1 MKKLSTLLIIAG
13 ILVAA
18 FPIYQIGYSYYWQA
32 KLESEMVALDGIYTD
47 LQTDYENSD
56 TPTEP
61 AETPVEPG
69 NSVKVPGEPENPVET
84 VPPVEITPP
93 AEPAANANPSTEP
106 AAKPAATKS
115 VKAIGTLSIPKI
127 NLKLPIV
134 SGITK
139 ANLNRG
145 VAWMDNS
152 GKIGKNGNAVIA
164 GHRGYTR
171 GRLFNRLNEIKVND
185 TFSIKT
191 KEGTLN
197 YKVYEIKIVLPSDI
211 SVLSQPKSK
220 EVVTLITC
228 TPLYKSTHRIIIK
241 ASRVK

>member
-1 MKKLSTLLIIAG
+1 MKRLSTLLIIAG
-13 ILVAA
+13 IFVAA
-18 FPIYQIGYSYYWQA
+18 FPIYQIGYSYYWQT
-32 KLESEMVALDGIYTD
+32 KLESELVTLDGIYTD
-47 LQTDYENSD
+47 VQADYEKTY
-56 TPTEP
+56 TPTAEP
-61 AETPVEPG
+61 GNTTQIPGEPG
-69 NSVKVPGEPENPVET
+69 NSVVT
-84 VPPVEITPP
+84 APPVEPV
-93 AEPAANANPSTEP
+93 NPTEP
-106 AAKPAATKS
+106 ATNPSASTEQPAKAKT
-115 VKAIGTLSIPKI
+115 VKAIGTLIIPKI

-134 SGITK
+134 SGISK
-139 ANLNRG
+139 ANLNKG
-145 VAWMDNS
+145 VAWMDTS
-152 GKIGKNGNAVIA
+152 GKIGKNGNAVFA

-191 KEGTLN
+191 KDGTLN
-197 YKVYEIKIVLPSDI
+197 YKVYDIKIVLPSDT